1 MLLRLAL
8 VACLLSAGGP
18 TFAAGDTVP
27 APAKIAAAPM
37 VFYLVKG
44 AADACGRGCDSWIE
58 AEGRIDVRTAT
69 RFKTF
74 FDGVR
79 DRNLPIYLA
88 SPGGNVAQAILM
100 GTLLHTRPSIARVC
114 CPAMMTS
121 GALLR

>member
-44 AADACGRGCDSWIE
+44 AAAACGRGCGSWIE
-58 AEGRIDVRTAT
+58 AEGKIESDTAA
-69 RFKTF
+69 RFRKF
-74 FDGVR
+74 LAQVKRPD
-79 DRNLPIYLA
+79 LPIYFS
-88 SPGGNVAQAILM
+88 SPGGNLDQALEM
-100 GTLLHTRPSIARVC
+100 GTILRERSATARVARTVLPEC
-114 CPAMMTS
+114 
-121 GALLR
+121 GF